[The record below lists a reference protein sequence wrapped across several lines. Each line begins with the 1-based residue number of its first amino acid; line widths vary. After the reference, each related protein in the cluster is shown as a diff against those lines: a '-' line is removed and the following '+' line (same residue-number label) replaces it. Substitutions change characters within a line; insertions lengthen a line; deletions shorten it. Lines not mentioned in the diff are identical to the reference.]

1 MRHLKTV
8 LALLGATTVL
18 VLAANSVALA
28 TTGHAFLL
36 GSSNSANTITALTRT
51 TSGTALK
58 VTTRS
63 ASNAPLAVNGKGK
76 VTNLNADLVDGYDS
90 STMRNRTYAFTVPVN
105 AGVSGFAATAPL
117 PAGTYTFGYA
127 AFLNTTGTTGTSSC
141 QVRLVHG
148 STNTFFGISESTESG
163 PNNPSLTAS
172 GELTVHTGDA
182 VTFECFAPTNFT
194 SFQTIPIQIAFT
206 STTLAAS
213 SAISPGPLP

>member
-8 LALLGATTVL
+8 LAVLGATAVL
-18 VLAANSVALA
+18 VLAANTVALA
-28 TTGHAFLL
+28 TTGHSLLL
-36 GSSNSANTITALTRT
+36 GSSNSASTITALTRT

-58 VTTRS
+58 VTTHS

-76 VTNLNADLVDGYDS
+76 VTNLNADLLDGYDS
-90 STMRNRTYAFTVPVN
+90 STMRNRTYAFTVPVS
-105 AGVSGFAATAPL
+105 AGISGFAATAPL
-117 PAGTYTFGYA
+117 PVGSYTFGYS
-127 AFLNTTGTTGTSSC
+127 AFLNTTGTAGTSSC

-148 STNTFFGISESTESG
+148 SANTFFGISENTENAA
-163 PNNPSLTAS
+163 NNPALSAT
-172 GELTVHTGDA
+172 GELTVHTGDG

-213 SAISPGPLP
+213 STISPGPLP